1 MNSVLNDTINSIRK
15 DLAQQEARYN
25 QSVTMPV
32 IIDDDEEEYYASS
45 KQTRTSM
52 KRKKVQANES
62 NESNESSNISSKK
75 GRFNP
80 SQLLAAFDKD
90 INREFN
96 LQQREIHKT
105 EQIGLIERE

>member
-1 MNSVLNDTINSIRK
+1 MYLLKSSKYHSIVEKRLSNISTPSTQEIKSIFNS
-15 DLAQQEARYN
+15 
-25 QSVTMPV
+25 
-32 IIDDDEEEYYASS
+32 DDDEEEYYASS

-52 KRKKVQANES
+52 KRKKVQA

-105 EQIGLIERE
+105 E

>member
-1 MNSVLNDTINSIRK
+1 MYLLKSSKYHSIVEKRLSNISTPSTQEIKSIFNS
-15 DLAQQEARYN
+15 
-25 QSVTMPV
+25 
-32 IIDDDEEEYYASS
+32 DDDEEEYYASS

-52 KRKKVQANES
+52 KRKKVQSNES

-80 SQLLAAFDKD
+80 SQWLAAFDKD

-105 EQIGLIERE
+105 E

>member
-1 MNSVLNDTINSIRK
+1 MYLLKSSKYHSIVEKRLSDISTPSTQEIKSIFNS
-15 DLAQQEARYN
+15 
-25 QSVTMPV
+25 
-32 IIDDDEEEYYASS
+32 DDDEEEYYASS

-62 NESNESSNISSKK
+62 NESSNISSKK
-75 GRFNP
+75 GRVNP
-80 SQLLAAFDKD
+80 SELLAAFDRD

-105 EQIGLIERE
+105 E

>member
-1 MNSVLNDTINSIRK
+1 MYLIKYIKYHSIVEKRLSDISTPSTQEIKSIFNS
-15 DLAQQEARYN
+15 
-25 QSVTMPV
+25 
-32 IIDDDEEEYYASS
+32 DDDEEEYYASS

-52 KRKKVQANES
+52 KRKKVQSNES

-75 GRFNP
+75 GRFNA

-105 EQIGLIERE
+105 E

>member
-1 MNSVLNDTINSIRK
+1 MYLLKSSKYHSIVETRLSDISTPSTQEIKSIFNS
-15 DLAQQEARYN
+15 
-25 QSVTMPV
+25 
-32 IIDDDEEEYYASS
+32 DDDEEEYYASS

-52 KRKKVQANES
+52 KRKKVQA

-105 EQIGLIERE
+105 E

>member
-1 MNSVLNDTINSIRK
+1 MYLLKSSKYHSIVEKRLSDISTPSTQEIKSIFNS
-15 DLAQQEARYN
+15 
-25 QSVTMPV
+25 
-32 IIDDDEEEYYASS
+32 DDDEEEYYASS

-52 KRKKVQANES
+52 KRKKVQSNES
-62 NESNESSNISSKK
+62 NESNESNNTNNIPSKK
-75 GRFNP
+75 GRFNA

-105 EQIGLIERE
+105 E

>member
-1 MNSVLNDTINSIRK
+1 MYLLKSSKYHSIVEKRLSNISTPSTQEIKSIFNS
-15 DLAQQEARYN
+15 
-25 QSVTMPV
+25 
-32 IIDDDEEEYYASS
+32 DDDEEEYYASS

-62 NESNESSNISSKK
+62 NESSNISSKK

-90 INREFN
+90 INRGFN

-105 EQIGLIERE
+105 E

>member
-1 MNSVLNDTINSIRK
+1 MYLIKYIKYHSIVEKRLSDISTPSTQEIKSIFNS
-15 DLAQQEARYN
+15 
-25 QSVTMPV
+25 
-32 IIDDDEEEYYASS
+32 DDDEEEYYASS

-52 KRKKVQANES
+52 KRKKVQA

-105 EQIGLIERE
+105 E